1 MATKNDVQALI
12 GGKIYTLSG
21 YESNDYLQKVASY
34 IDQKMNDLSQ
44 NDSYRHQ
51 SYDMRHILL
60 ELNLTDDYFK
70 AKKQA
75 DSLQE
80 DIEQRDREIYDLKHE
95 LIAAQLKNENL
106 EKRIDKL
113 KKELQEAQKKN
124 VKLETELEKP

>member
-21 YESNDYLQKVASY
+21 YESNEYLQKVASY
-34 IDQKMNDLSQ
+34 IDHKINELAQ

-60 ELNLTDDYFK
+60 ELNLTDDYYK

-75 DSLQE
+75 DNLQE
-80 DIEQRDREIYDLKHE
+80 DIEQKDKEIYDLKHE
-95 LIAAQLKNENL
+95 LIAVQLKMENM
-106 EKRIDKL
+106 EKRMDKL
-113 KKELQEAQKKN
+113 KKELQESQKK
-124 VKLETELEKP
+124 VIKLETELEKQ